1 MTKPLAG
8 TTPDSRLLA
17 MNIPSLIDH
26 ILARYHEMHRQE
38 LPGIIALARKVETVH
53 RNMPE
58 APLGLADTLE
68 RLSEEL
74 DEHMRKEELVLF
86 PAMREG
92 IQDGFSDP
100 ISVMRNDHENHA
112 RTVQVMEKLTGGF
125 AVPDGACNSWRSL
138 YAATEKL
145 CADLLEHIQVENYVL
160 FPRFE
165 LAARS
170 GCICSHG

>member
-1 MTKPLAG
+1 MNPIAG
-8 TTPDSRLLA
+8 TTPDSSLLA

-26 ILARYHEMHRQE
+26 ILARYHELHRRE

-53 RNMPE
+53 RDMPD

-68 RLSEEL
+68 RLSEDLEA
-74 DEHMRKEELVLF
+74 HMKKEELVLF

-92 IQDGFSDP
+92 AQEGISGP
-100 ISVMRNDHENHA
+100 ISVMRGDHEDHG
-112 RTVQVMEKLTGGF
+112 RTIQMVKELASGF

-138 YAATEKL
+138 YAAAEKL
-145 CADLLEHIQVENYVL
+145 CSDILEHIQVENSIL

-165 LAARS
+165 LTAKS
-170 GCICSHG
+170 GCICSHD